1 MASATCEVREGADG
15 SFVGTT
21 NGVDV
26 GVDAEITIRLA
37 SGEGVRNWTIECI
50 GTDELGSVDEINDA
64 LSVDSAA
71 RTATFTAPSVEGRA
85 LLFRSTIFR
94 HNGASS
100 AETFGVFIPM
110 ASGRRVGALNQTYE
124 GNATH
129 GWVTTINDLIRNG
142 AYGDLTVIRQ
152 DTVATTDATPTIIP
166 FDYTGI
172 AAIPDDCVVACTATV
187 LARDTDDGSKFLRLE
202 LARTMAVVGGTG
214 TFNGSTREF
223 DGERLGI
230 AGTAVATIGRDAGT
244 LRPYVEV
251 TGIAARNFDWK
262 AILQYDTLEPLGE
275 VTPPAPFDIY
285 ALSWSYL
292 VEGDNLVGDAS
303 LTGTASGGLSGGRDW
318 ASTSGAGL
326 AAGGTFGT
334 HASIDWASHA
344 GWTFGEAILSDLVSA
359 QDWQVVIIADIQGF
373 TATGTN
379 FTDSKQIIRTNS
391 GTYFGIGLLNNGAND
406 KLVAGCYSG
415 AYKHVTYP
423 AAGNAATGK
432 QVIQWQCIAGVQRM
446 RVNKGAWVTGDAV
459 TAISSL
465 TDYLR
470 NDEGAGP
477 GNLDMA
483 LFGVSLAGMSD
494 TVLDNI
500 CDLAASEYGVTL

>member
-71 RTATFTAPSVEGRA
+71 RTATFTAPSAEGRA

-142 AYGDLTVIRQ
+142 AYGDLIVIREG
-152 DTVATTDATPTIIP
+152 TTTTEDATPVIIP

-172 AAIPDDCVVACTATV
+172 TAIPDDCVVACTASV
-187 LARDTDDGSKFLRLE
+187 LGRDKDDGSKFLRLE
-202 LARTMAVVGGTG
+202 IARSMACVSGVG

-223 DGERLGI
+223 DPERVGF

-251 TGIAARNFDWK
+251 TGLAGRNIDWS
-262 AILQYDTLEPLGE
+262 ATLEYKVLRPLDGE
-275 VTPPAPFDIY
+275 VTPPAPFDFF
-285 ALSWSYL
+285 ALEWEFL
-292 VEGDNLVGDAS
+292 FEGDNLSTDEKV
-303 LTGTASGGLSGGRDW
+303 TGTASAGGSGAREW
-318 ASTSGAGL
+318 VSTSGSGL
-326 AAGGTFGT
+326 TAGGAFGT
-334 HASIDWASHA
+334 HASLDGNSHA
-344 GWTFGEAILSDLVSA
+344 AWSSPSTLGHAISASDWT
-359 QDWQVVIIADIQGF
+359 VVVVADF
-373 TATGTN
+373 KTFEATGTN
-379 FTDSKQIIRTNS
+379 YYTAKQIFGQTS
-391 GTYFGIGLLNNGAND
+391 PYFGMGFAS
-406 KLVAGCYSG
+406 VAGTPKILAGCNDG
-415 AYKHVTYP
+415 AYKLVEID
-423 AAGNAATGK
+423 ATGTGK
-432 QVIQWQCIAGVQRM
+432 KIVIWRSIAGAQEISLDG
-446 RVNKGAWVTGDAV
+446 GATWTAGSAV
-459 TAISSL
+459 GTIASL
-465 TDYLR
+465 SGALR
-470 NDEGAGP
+470 NDEGG
-477 GNLDMA
+477 GMGDCDIA
-483 LFGVSLAGMSD
+483 LFATAATGFDDD
-494 TVLDNI
+494 TCANI
-500 CDLAASEYGVTL
+500 DDWARTRYSIA